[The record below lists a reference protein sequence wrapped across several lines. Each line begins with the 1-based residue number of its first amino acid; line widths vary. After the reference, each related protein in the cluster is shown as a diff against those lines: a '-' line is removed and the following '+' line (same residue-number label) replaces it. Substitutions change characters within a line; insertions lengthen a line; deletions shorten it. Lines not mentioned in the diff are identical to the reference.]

1 MEWGSS
7 VALGHVSQN
16 RFELVSG
23 ETAFE
28 AVAGKESLTYSPNPE
43 VMPGLTVRAYLGT
56 FGLKGK
62 VQVRCIYLY
71 LMMNHLNGCG

>member
-1 MEWGSS
+1 MEWGPS

-16 RFELVSG
+16 RSELVSG

-28 AVAGKESLTYSPNPE
+28 AVAGKESLTYCPNPE

-62 VQVRCIYLY
+62 VQVRFSYT
-71 LMMNHLNGCG
+71 